1 MGHKRSVPVLY
12 PLGVPIDMEILLLG
26 KLLDSFFSVFSEEL
40 KDKIRY
46 SRLNLLWNI
55 YLNFRLMFS
64 NVNFYGQNLEDSF
77 LLRYLPE
84 STGSYVDVGAGWPIR
99 GSNSYYFY
107 KKGWRGVTIDPIK
120 QNMLLQRLFRPRDKH
135 FRALLGDTPGTIDFY
150 IFEPYEYSTSDFRIA
165 QTILSENKVELKCIN
180 HLEIKRLDS
189 FKLIAQPIDPT
200 FLSIDVEG
208 KDFEVLN
215 SNDWKNYLPRV
226 ICIETWS
233 NHLEDEKKINSL
245 LQGVGYQLVA
255 KVSLSR
261 IYVHNE
267 FIHKSLN

>member
-1 MGHKRSVPVLY
+1 MDMGQR
-12 PLGVPIDMEILLLG
+12 LLG
-26 KLLDSFFSVFSEEL
+26 KLLDSLFSVFSEEF

-55 YLNFRLMFS
+55 YLNFRLMCS
-64 NVNFYGQNLEDSF
+64 NVNFYGQNLEDSI
-77 LLRYLPE
+77 LIQYLPE
-84 STGSYVDVGAGWPIR
+84 TDGSYVDVGAGWPIR

-120 QNMLLQRLFRPRDKH
+120 QNMFLQKLFRPRDKQIE
-135 FRALLGDTPGTIDFY
+135 ALLGDAPGNIDFY
-150 IFEPYEYSTSDFRIA
+150 IFEPYEYSTSDFKVA
-165 QTILSENKVELKCIN
+165 QAILSENKVELKCIKR
-180 HLEIKRLDS
+180 LEIKRLDS
-189 FKLIAQPIDPT
+189 FKLFAKPSDPT
-200 FLSIDVEG
+200 LLSIDVEG
-208 KDFEVLN
+208 KDLEVLT

-233 NHLEDEKKINSL
+233 DHFEDEKKINSL
-245 LQGVGYQLVA
+245 LQNVGYRLVA

-267 FIHKSLN
+267 FIDKSLD